1 MPTGKFPTGTGFEI
15 AFEGGGFGPI
25 AKGNGRL
32 NAPGE
37 ILACVRNLSGIM
49 GSETLFEIIGQADI
63 MAVGVAFT
71 HENVR
76 VVEHGPHH
84 SWLAK
89 PSCHAE

>member
-25 AKGNGRL
+25 AKGNGR
-32 NAPGE
+32 E
-37 ILACVRNLSGIM
+37 MLACVRNLSGIM